1 MDDLIIIGAGPA
13 GLTAAIYALRNAKKV
28 LILESLAVGGQ
39 IINASSVENY
49 PGIKN
54 ISGLE
59 LSKNMQEQVT
69 SLGGIIKFETVLRI
83 TKEKE
88 VITKENKYQAKAI
101 IIATG
106 AKNKKLGLP
115 NEDNFLGKGLSY
127 CATCDGNFFKD
138 KIVAVVGGGNT
149 AVDDAL
155 YLSNLAKHV
164 FLIHRRDIFKAELTK
179 LNLLKEKANVEFK
192 LNTNVTN
199 LIGENTLEKIEL
211 NKKEIIE
218 VDGLFIAIGQ
228 IPNNEIFKN
237 VVSLDKYGYIISKD
251 GVHTKTKGI
260 YVAGDARVKT
270 LRQLTTAV
278 SDGALASSIALEE
291 MF

>member
-1 MDDLIIIGAGPA
+1 M
-13 GLTAAIYALRNAKKV
+13 
-28 LILESLAVGGQ
+28 
-39 IINASSVENY
+39 
-49 PGIKN
+49 
-54 ISGLE
+54 
-59 LSKNMQEQVT
+59 
-69 SLGGIIKFETVLRI
+69 
-83 TKEKE
+83 
-88 VITKENKYQAKAI
+88 
-101 IIATG
+101 
-106 AKNKKLGLP
+106 
-115 NEDNFLGKGLSY
+115 
-127 CATCDGNFFKD
+127 
-138 KIVAVVGGGNT
+138 
-149 AVDDAL
+149 DDAL

-228 IPNNEIFKN
+228 VPNNEIFKN